1 MRVERHIRI
10 AGVKLTLIGSKKAC
24 DLGEILL
31 DSAISGDPE
40 KDAEQLEILKRNYGK
55 TSVEFPEIKYGE

>member
-24 DLGEILL
+24 DLGEVLL
-31 DSAISGDPE
+31 SSAVSGDPE
-40 KDAEQLEILKRNYGK
+40 KDVKQIELLRKNYSK
-55 TSVEFPEIKYGE
+55 TTLEFPEVRYGE